1 MKCTWKRKQGWFLA
15 ILLAAVFVSAGCTG
29 KANADLPAGAE
40 GEAKQQ
46 EAGQTD
52 AQADEDLSAEDETG
66 REDQA
71 EDALLL
77 VGRKTVV
84 GVQPDGTADILYE
97 AGEGY
102 YVQSAVYGDGIVFV
116 AVYQEQNSESTDSG
130 ELERR
135 LYAVED

>member
-29 KANADLPAGAE
+29 KADADLPAGAE
-40 GEAKQQ
+40 GEVKQQ

-71 EDALLL
+71 EDVLLL
-77 VGRKTVV
+77 AGRKKVV
-84 GVQPDGTADILYE
+84 GVQPDGTADLLYE

-102 YVQSAVYGDGIVFV
+102 
-116 AVYQEQNSESTDSG
+116 
-130 ELERR
+130 
-135 LYAVED
+135 